1 MENTNAQVNPAPEK
15 KKSKKKWI
23 IIAVIVVLI
32 IAALGSSGESDTSGT
47 TIEPLSQSVSDS
59 NTPSNAQTTTTANQ
73 SNVINVGNAVSDRQ
87 LKISYKSC
95 NTDFQDYS
103 EYADVKDGYRIVE
116 AVFDFENISDS
127 DAFIS
132 GFECYADGTKC
143 EEFFYVDNYSFPYE
157 SLSSGRKLTDIAIYY
172 EVPVDA
178 ESIEI
183 EYETNVWTEDK
194 FIFIVD

>member
-23 IIAVIVVLI
+23 IIAVVAVLI
-32 IAALGSSGESDTSGT
+32 IAALGSSGESDISGT
-47 TIEPLSQSVSDS
+47 TIENLSQSASDN
-59 NTPSNAQTTTTANQ
+59 NTSSDAQTATSANQ

-95 NTDFQDYS
+95 DTDFQDYS
-103 EYADVKDGYRIVE
+103 EYADVRDGYKIIQ

-127 DAFIS
+127 DVFVS
-132 GFECYADGTKC
+132 GFECYADGVKC
-143 EEFFYVDNYSFPYE
+143 EEFFSVDNYVSPYE

-178 ESIEI
+178 ERIEI
-183 EYETNVWTEDK
+183 EYETNFWTEDK

>member
-23 IIAVIVVLI
+23 IIAVVAVLI

-47 TIEPLSQSVSDS
+47 TIENLSQSASDN
-59 NTPSNAQTTTTANQ
+59 NTSSDAQTATSANQ

-95 NTDFQDYS
+95 DTDFQDYS
-103 EYADVKDGYRIVE
+103 EYADVKDGYKIVE

-127 DAFIS
+127 DVFVS
-132 GFECYADGTKC
+132 GFECYADGVKC
-143 EEFFYVDNYSFPYE
+143 EEFFSVDNYVSPYE

-178 ESIEI
+178 ERIEI
-183 EYETNVWTEDK
+183 EYETNFWTEDK